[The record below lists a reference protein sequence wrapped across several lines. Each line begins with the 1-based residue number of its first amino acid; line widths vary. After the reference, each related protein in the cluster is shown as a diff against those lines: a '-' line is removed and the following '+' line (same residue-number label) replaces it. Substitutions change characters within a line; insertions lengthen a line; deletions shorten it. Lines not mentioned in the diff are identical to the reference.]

1 MIALNSDS
9 IIFVS
14 FVLRAQSKGTTQTE
28 AMYINKSLSFLEQ
41 TVIALAD
48 RKRDHVPFRQTKL
61 THCLKDSIGGQ
72 CNTLL
77 IANVWGEAE
86 QLEETVRRQCAASR
100 ASLYVVVRYFAAS
113 CASVRLPFQR
123 KTCSDSDNHVRS
135 SLKSCTI
142 HHCSDYMN
150 YFIILSYFMSL

>member
-86 QLEETVRRQCAASR
+86 QLEETVRRR
-100 ASLYVVVRYFAAS
+100 
-113 CASVRLPFQR
+113 CASACVVIRRHRAPSACLPFNELQ
-123 KTCSDSDNHVRS
+123 CVR
-135 SLKSCTI
+135 
-142 HHCSDYMN
+142 
-150 YFIILSYFMSL
+150 